1 VSNAKE
7 HAMKEDTK
15 DEMKEHGMD
24 KNATEHGH
32 MTVTDLTMVSDT
44 CQK

>member
-1 VSNAKE
+1 
-7 HAMKEDTK
+7 
-15 DEMKEHGMD
+15 MD

-32 MTVTDLTMVSDT
+32 MTVTDLTMVSDS

>member
-1 VSNAKE
+1 
-7 HAMKEDTK
+7 
-15 DEMKEHGMD
+15 MKEHGMD

-32 MTVTDLTMVSDT
+32 LTATNLTMVSDT